1 MLNWYNTIFDDGVL
15 SRKLV
20 WQQTIG
26 SVKITLTHVGF
37 ATFFKLLPS
46 FLDNKDIRGSLN
58 KYTLYG
64 FSPIIIFKGFHW
76 ATLVS
81 LFKTRFINL
90 HGGSI
95 TRRHKFSL
103 TEYRLSQF
111 LQFFQIYNIGRTE
124 LYESHVDN
132 LFSSGAFQ
140 LNDNSSKF
148 IKQLYKLNEYLCL
161 SDYDVLVS
169 RTINSLD
176 DELKNIKQKFNNL
189 PPEIGDKEKNKLL
202 EDKNNELN
210 KLNLEKE
217 DLVESIKLNL
227 KRSIYLDDILDIKD
241 YSYLTKIR
249 YKYNK
254 KEWPM
259 SFSKGYNKHI
269 SEFYNQKKRISFYSL

>member
-95 TRRHKFSL
+95 TRRHKLSICD
-103 TEYRLSQF
+103 YRLSKF
-111 LQFFQIYNIGRTE
+111 LDLMIFLNKEDFYDSYADKYITSPRYDRKNPINMTYQPYVSQYITINKYLNLKIQENEIAGKISNTE
-124 LYESHVDN
+124 LKIAEIRSSLISMRNFISINESN
-132 LFSSGAFQ
+132 IEANKKS
-140 LNDNSSKF
+140 
-148 IKQLYKLNEYLCL
+148 I
-161 SDYDVLVS
+161 S
-169 RTINSLD
+169 RI
-176 DELKNIKQKFNNL
+176 
-189 PPEIGDKEKNKLL
+189 KEKFVEGIREKHKASITGRIKNFNTAIKNLRNENSNYSSEILNLESDLSENLNTLNILKALIILL
-202 EDKNNELN
+202 
-210 KLNLEKE
+210 KLNL
-217 DLVESIKLNL
+217 
-227 KRSIYLDDILDIKD
+227 
-241 YSYLTKIR
+241 
-249 YKYNK
+249 
-254 KEWPM
+254 
-259 SFSKGYNKHI
+259 
-269 SEFYNQKKRISFYSL
+269 